1 MSVHALSLTATP
13 FISSALVSQTRRINF
28 ARSLKQEVALV
39 SHFFDCKEFHT
50 RAAADLHTSAFT
62 TRSFVVASSPARAM
76 EKGRSFL
83 SMLGFGARG
92 SSAAQTD
99 PTTAGIVHGP
109 DDDVPAPGQQF
120 AAFGAGCFWGVELA
134 YQRVPGVTKTEVGY
148 SQGYTHKP
156 SYNDVC
162 SGTTGMNVFASQDM
176 CVCLFSLSLS
186 LSLSFHFLIIRV
198 LQISVSLCIFMSSS
212 LGFCKSLCLCVS
224 SCLHH

>member
-1 MSVHALSLTATP
+1 
-13 FISSALVSQTRRINF
+13 
-28 ARSLKQEVALV
+28 
-39 SHFFDCKEFHT
+39 
-50 RAAADLHTSAFT
+50 
-62 TRSFVVASSPARAM
+62 M

-99 PTTAGIVHGP
+99 PNTAGIAHGP
-109 DDDVPAPGQQF
+109 DDDAPAPGQQF

-162 SGTTGMNVFASQDM
+162 SGTTGMNVLPLIELSVFASQDM
-176 CVCLFSLSLS
+176 CVCLSLSLCV
-186 LSLSFHFLIIRV
+186 FHFLIIRILQISVYLHFFIIRV
-198 LQISVSLCIFMSSS
+198 LQISLSVSVFSFLDN
-212 LGFCKSLCLCVS
+212 
-224 SCLHH
+224 

>member
-1 MSVHALSLTATP
+1 VHALSLTATP
-13 FISSALVSQTRRINF
+13 FISSALASQTRRINL

-50 RAAADLHTSAFT
+50 RAAADLHRSVFTS
-62 TRSFVVASSPARAM
+62 RSFVVASSPARAM

-99 PTTAGIVHGP
+99 PATAGIPHGP
-109 DDDVPAPGQQF
+109 DDDAPAPGQQF

-176 CVCLFSLSLS
+176 CVCLSLSLS
-186 LSLSFHFLIIRV
+186 VFSFLDH
-198 LQISVSLCIFMSSS
+198 
-212 LGFCKSLCLCVS
+212 
-224 SCLHH
+224 